1 MLDEYFA
8 EQLKEVM
15 RLCSKTRQTMLFSA
29 TMTDKV
35 EDLVRMS
42 LKKPVKIF
50 ISQNMDVTP
59 RLKQEFI
66 RLRDNSDKNREVIL
80 AGNLLRSSFVCF
92 L

>member
-80 AGNLLRSSFVCF
+80 AGNLLRSSFVFFC
-92 L
+92 